1 MEYRGRVEALRLYVT
16 TASTA
21 PLRKPIWA
29 ILALAVGGFAIGTT
43 EFATMG
49 VLDEIAD
56 GIGVSVPSAGHLITA
71 YALGVVVGVPI
82 LSFFAA
88 SLPRKTLLIGFMGF
102 YALFN
107 LMSAVVSSYGLL
119 TLARFLDG
127 LPHGAY
133 FGVASLVAAN
143 LVTGPNRGRA
153 VAGVMMGLSVAN
165 VIGVPAATWLG
176 QNAGWRAT
184 YVTCSV
190 LALVTV
196 LLVLLAVPHQPG
208 DEKATG
214 RSEAKQFFGSLQVW
228 LTMAAG
234 AIGFGGL
241 FSVYSYISKTVTS
254 VGGLDKG
261 AVPFFT
267 LAFGLGMVVGTWAA
281 GELAQW
287 SVYRSLLLA
296 GGGGAVAL
304 LLFWVAAPHGWW
316 LWPVAFSVSG
326 IGSVLVVNLQLR
338 LMDVAGNAVT
348 LGAAMNHAALN
359 VANALG
365 AFLGGAVI
373 DSGFSYRA
381 PAIVGAGLSVLGV
394 AILVWSA
401 MIHRRTALTPTFAG
415 EKP

>member
-1 MEYRGRVEALRLYVT
+1 MTQSA
-16 TASTA
+16 AA
-21 PLRKPIWA
+21 PLRNPVWA

-49 VLDEIAD
+49 VLPEIAD
-56 GIGVSVPSAGHLITA
+56 GVGVSVPSAGHLITA

-88 SLPRKTLLIGFMGF
+88 ALPRKELLLSFMGL
-102 YALFN
+102 YAVFN
-107 LMSAVVSSYGLL
+107 LISALVSSFGLL

-143 LVTGPNRGRA
+143 LVTEQNRGRA

-176 QNAGWRAT
+176 QSAGWRAA
-184 YVTCSV
+184 YLTCAALAV
-190 LALVTV
+190 LTVVLVFV
-196 LLVLLAVPHQPG
+196 AVPHQPG
-208 DEKATG
+208 DPSATG
-214 RSEAKQFFGSLQVW
+214 RSEAREFFGSLQVW

-234 AIGFGGL
+234 AIGFGGM
-241 FSVYSYISKTVTS
+241 FCVYSYISKTVTN

-287 SVYRSLLLA
+287 SVYRSLILSGIGGGLALLA
-296 GGGGAVAL
+296 FWAL
-304 LLFWVAAPHGWW
+304 APHGWA
-316 LWPVAFSVSG
+316 LWPIAFCVSA
-326 IGSVLVVNLQLR
+326 ISSVLVVNLQLR

-359 VANALG
+359 IANALG
-365 AFLGGAVI
+365 AFLGGVVI
-373 DSGFSYRA
+373 DHGYSYRA
-381 PAIVGAGLSVLGV
+381 PAVVGSMLSVLGV
-394 AILVWSA
+394 VILVWSA
-401 MIHRRTALTPTFAG
+401 MIHRRTAITPTFAG
-415 EKP
+415 EHV